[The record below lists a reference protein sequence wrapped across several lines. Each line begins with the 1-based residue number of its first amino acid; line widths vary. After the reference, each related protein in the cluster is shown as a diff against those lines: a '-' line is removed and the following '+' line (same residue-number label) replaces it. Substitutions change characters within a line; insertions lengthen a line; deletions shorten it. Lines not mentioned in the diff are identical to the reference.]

1 MPAAGRRIRQH
12 TVSTEEGIDEQM
24 MRLYTMAVA
33 LFFGLVGSIQAERTP
48 FWGAREPVPFET
60 PADQLRNGEFTWA
73 PQLAP
78 SGPIVVLVSL
88 EEQRAYT
95 YRNGLLIGIAS
106 VSTGKPGYET
116 PNGVFQTF
124 LKDKDHHSTKYH
136 NAAMPYTQKI
146 TQDGVA
152 LHAGGVPG
160 YPESHGCV
168 HLPSEFARLLFDAA
182 PTGMTVVISKAGAAP
197 EEFRHPPFLS
207 PVTDHGELAQQRHLS
222 AEASYRWQPQ
232 QSLQGPLSILL
243 SRYDERVLVLRNGVE
258 IGRAKVAFRNPRKPV
273 GSHVFVAKEGG
284 QSSGLFEHQ
293 WVGVGLVGHMSD
305 ANTRPDPQVVNEIT
319 IPADFAALLAP
330 EIRPGTT
337 LMVVDAPVLEH
348 TTGLDMAVLSS
359 FPDH

>member
-1 MPAAGRRIRQH
+1 M
-12 TVSTEEGIDEQM
+12 T
-24 MRLYTMAVA
+24 RLYTIAVA

-48 FWGAREPVPFET
+48 FWGATEPVPFET

-78 SGPIVVLVSL
+78 VGPILVLVSL

-106 VSTGKPGYET
+106 VSTGKPGYQT
-116 PNGVFQTF
+116 PSGVFQTF

-136 NAAMPYTQKI
+136 NAAMPYTQKF

-182 PTGMTVVISKAGAAP
+182 PKGMTVVIAKAGSAP
-197 EEFRHPPFLS
+197 EEFRHPAFLS
-207 PVTDHGELAQQRHLS
+207 PVTDAGGR
-222 AEASYRWQPQ
+222 AEHRRLPATTGHRWEPEKAPW
-232 QSLQGPLSILL
+232 GPLSILL
-243 SRYDERVLVLRNGVE
+243 SRYDERILVLRNGVE
-258 IGRAKVAFRNPRKPV
+258 IGRAKAAFRRPQQPV
-273 GSHVFVAKEGG
+273 GSHVFVAKEGAQPG
-284 QSSGLFEHQ
+284 GLLEHQ
-293 WVGVGLVGHMSD
+293 WVGVGLVGHMGD
-305 ANTRPDPQVVNEIT
+305 ADTRPDAKVVNEVT
-319 IPADFAALLAP
+319 IPADFRALLAA

-337 LMVVDAPVLEH
+337 LMVTDAPVLEQ